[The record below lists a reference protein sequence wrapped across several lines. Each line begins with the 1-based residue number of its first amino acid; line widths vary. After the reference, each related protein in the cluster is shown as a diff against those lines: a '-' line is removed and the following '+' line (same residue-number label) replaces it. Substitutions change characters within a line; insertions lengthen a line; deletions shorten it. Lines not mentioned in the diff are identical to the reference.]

1 MPAALSL
8 DLRRRIVQ
16 AHLDGEA
23 SARALAQ
30 RFAVSE
36 STVRRLLERHRTS
49 GSIAPTQQKYG
60 RTPRIQE
67 EHRALFEGWLK
78 QNVSSTQGELARRF
92 TEETGIAVSQQTVS
106 RSLARLRVTRKKSR

>member
-49 GSIAPTQQKYG
+49 GSIAPTQQKHG

-78 QNVSSTQGELARRF
+78 QNVSPTQGELARRF